1 MERITVF
8 DGEFWAHKNFPPVKD
23 DTVDEFVDCVKE
35 LAARLAAYE
44 ETGLE
49 PEEIRDSIGG
59 ISPICVQCDGKTS
72 DGIVT
77 EKCGYPDD
85 ITKCLE
91 QSKHLCELA
100 QAEKEGRLVVL
111 PCKVGDTVYH
121 ITTCEYFPQ
130 VLDGTMYGSDCGPGT
145 ATGFYC
151 PCELAENCP
160 FDADDFDC
168 NINKKK
174 FAVFEDEVVS
184 LCINDCEM
192 RVELGYSGYVDVSD
206 FGKTVFLTR
215 EAAEAALN
223 DLEAE
228 HDR

>member
-1 MERITVF
+1 MRLIAADALIERLKFKRRLNGNIPDKCAGYDSAIAQANKLPSV
-8 DGEFWAHKNFPPVKD
+8 DPVH
-23 DTVDEFVDCVKE
+23 
-35 LAARLAAYE
+35 AAAEALDVSPDRL
-44 ETGLE
+44 
-49 PEEIRDSIGG
+49 R
-59 ISPICVQCDGKTS
+59 
-72 DGIVT
+72 
-77 EKCGYPDD
+77 
-85 ITKCLE
+85 
-91 QSKHLCELA
+91 ELA

-130 VLDGTMYGSDCGPGT
+130 VLDGTMYGSDGGPGT

-215 EAAEAALN
+215 EAAEAALEERKVRN
-223 DLEAE
+223 DA
-228 HDR
+228 

>member
-1 MERITVF
+1 MERYTYF
-8 DGEFWAHKNFPPVKD
+8 DGGKWRMRVG
-23 DTVDEFVDCVKE
+23 DTEYSGKE
-35 LAARLAAYE
+35 TVRLAAYE
-44 ETGLE
+44 DTGLK
-49 PEEIRDSIGG
+49 PEDMKRAFNEDAVLKLAGQALG
-59 ISPICVQCDGKTS
+59 MSPDR
-72 DGIVT
+72 
-77 EKCGYPDD
+77 
-85 ITKCLE
+85 LR
-91 QSKHLCELA
+91 ELA
-100 QAEKEGRLVVL
+100 YAEKDGRLVVL

-130 VLDGTMYGSDCGPGT
+130 VLDGTMYGSDGGPGT

-215 EAAEAALN
+215 EAAEAALKEREV
-223 DLEAE
+223 D
-228 HDR
+228 

>member
-1 MERITVF
+1 MERYTYF
-8 DGEFWAHKNFPPVKD
+8 DSGKWRMRVGDAEYSG
-23 DTVDEFVDCVKE
+23 KE
-35 LAARLAAYE
+35 TDRLAAYE
-44 ETGLE
+44 DTGLE
-49 PEEIRDSIGG
+49 PEEIERILDSYVRGMTLRTENAQRLEI
-59 ISPICVQCDGKTS
+59 IKEIPIVR
-72 DGIVT
+72 
-77 EKCGYPDD
+77 
-85 ITKCLE
+85 LR
-91 QSKHLCELA
+91 ELA
-100 QAEKEGRLVVL
+100 QAEKEGRIVVL

-130 VLDGTMYGSDCGPGT
+130 VLDGTMYGSDGGPGT

-215 EAAEAALN
+215 EAAEAAL
-223 DLEAE
+223 EAE
-228 HDR
+228 RGENNA